1 MDDLVYKRVTSVSD
15 PDIPY
20 MLKMYNH
27 PDISCFISVSD
38 NYFNYVTHTEKVYFY
53 KVYQYDKLIGAI
65 HLEMFAETLYM
76 DILIFPKFQRNGL
89 GTKIVKDLQADALKL
104 NYHKIQ
110 VSIDEKNKAS
120 IKTFERSGFIF
131 IHREGE
137 LLNYIYKMQ

>member
-1 MDDLVYKRVTSVSD
+1 MNNLIYTPLSSENDA
-15 PDIPY
+15 DIPH
-20 MLKMYNH
+20 LLTIYNL
-27 PDISCFISVSD
+27 PSISQFISISG
-38 NYFNYVTHTEKVYFY
+38 NYFHYVTNTENVYFFKVYEAEN
-53 KVYQYDKLIGAI
+53 LIGAI